1 MWGLYEQVRN
11 KYQWHSVRHKI
22 FFEILS
28 ILNPNG
34 TATITQISF
43 DNFFWQA
50 QWHSDYCTDLFWQY
64 FLTFF
69 DTLNG
74 TDWHSMCHI
83 VFWCF
88 LLKALVSQIQM
99 AQRQLH
105 WLLATNFFDNHVCGI
120 VWQCLPQRPNK
131 ATETRFDE
139 EDLYR
144 KFYEIL
150 MHKAKAKM
158 IHELLPDMKKVIKIL
173 FLWVHRLITKAQRM
187 QMNMQKQ
194 QSTSKYCAQQQNWYV
209 NYCRIYPNMIKVK
222 ILRDS
227 AGTHAMIRLL
237 PERYNLNRPH
247 PTTSRFEMVRCK
259 GLKWSPKV
267 FRILVEAVP

>member
-1 MWGLYEQVRN
+1 
-11 KYQWHSVRHKI
+11 
-22 FFEILS
+22 
-28 ILNPNG
+28 
-34 TATITQISF
+34 
-43 DNFFWQA
+43 
-50 QWHSDYCTDLFWQY
+50 
-64 FLTFF
+64 
-69 DTLNG
+69 
-74 TDWHSMCHI
+74 
-83 VFWCF
+83 
-88 LLKALVSQIQM
+88 
-99 AQRQLH
+99 
-105 WLLATNFFDNHVCGI
+105 

-150 MHKAKAKM
+150 MRKAKAKM

-173 FLWVHRLITKAQRM
+173 FLWVHRLIMKAQRM

-194 QSTSKYCAQQQNWYV
+194 QSTS
-209 NYCRIYPNMIKVK
+209 IKVIK
-222 ILRDS
+222 ILRDT

>member
-1 MWGLYEQVRN
+1 MAQCAPQNLFRN
-11 KYQWHSVRHKI
+11 SQHPES
-22 FFEILS
+22 
-28 ILNPNG
+28 
-34 TATITQISF
+34 
-43 DNFFWQA
+43 
-50 QWHSDYCTDLFWQY
+50 QWHSDSYTDFFWQ
-64 FLTFF
+64 FLLTSPMAQRLLHRLILTIFFDIF

-88 LLKALVSQIQM
+88 LLKALVTQIQM

-194 QSTSKYCAQQQNWYV
+194 QSTSKYCAQQQNWYM
-209 NYCRIYPNMIKVK
+209 NYCRIYPNMIKVIK
-222 ILRDS
+222 ILRDT

-247 PTTSRFEMVRCK
+247 PTTSRLEMVRCK